1 MIVMK
6 FGGTSVESAAAIERV
21 ARIVKA
27 REERRPVVV
36 VSAMGR
42 TTNKLL
48 AIADTAIRG
57 EREEYIRQLHDLRD
71 LHSREARLVV
81 PLPDRAEL
89 DRFLD
94 EHFQELTELVK
105 GLAVLGEL
113 TPRSIDAISSYGERL
128 SSYIVTLAFRYFGMR
143 AEHLDSRDFIVTDKR
158 HTQAV
163 PNFPETYKRLAA
175 LTKPPTPDP
184 QPPTPVFVMGGFIA
198 STPEGVTTTLGRGG
212 SDYTASIVGA
222 GIGAEEIQIW
232 TDVDG
237 MLTADP
243 TILAGGHRVKTISFA
258 EAAELA
264 YFGAK
269 VLHPATVVPAIERN
283 IPVLI
288 LNSRRP
294 DVPGTRI
301 TAERVPCENIVKSI
315 ACKRKITLVNI
326 HSTRML
332 MAHGFLHRIFEVFD
346 RFETPVDMVSTSE
359 VSVSLTI
366 DNRKNVDAILAD
378 LRQFAE
384 TDIEDGNVIVCLVGE
399 NIRFTP
405 GVARRVF
412 NALDGINIRM
422 ISQGASLLN
431 ISFVVAEGDLTRTV
445 EALHEEFFSELDPA
459 VFERSEAVHA

>member
-6 FGGTSVESAAAIERV
+6 FGGSSVESAVAIERV
-21 ARIVKA
+21 ASIVKK
-27 REERRPVVV
+27 RLDRHPVVV
-36 VSAMGR
+36 VSAMGK

-48 AIADTAIRG
+48 AIAAAAIDGKRD
-57 EREEYIRQLHDLRD
+57 EFIRQLHDLRD
-71 LHSREARLVV
+71 YHSREARQVV
-81 PLPDRAEL
+81 PLEGRAGL

-113 TPRSIDAISSYGERL
+113 TPRSVDAISSYGERL
-128 SSYIVTLAFRYFGMR
+128 SSYVVTQAFRHYGM
-143 AEHLDSRDFIVTDKR
+143 AAVHLDSRDVIVTDKR
-158 HTQAV
+158 HTQAA
-163 PNFPETYKRLAA
+163 PDYPETYKRLAA
-175 LTKPPTPDP
+175 IVPPLAETS
-184 QPPTPVFVMGGFIA
+184 VVVMGGFIA
-198 STPEGVTTTLGRGG
+198 SSHDGATTTLGRGG
-212 SDYTASIVGA
+212 SDFTASIVGA
-222 GIGAEEIQIW
+222 GIAAEEIQIW

-237 MLTADP
+237 MLTCDP
-243 TILAGGHRVKTISFA
+243 TILRGGHRVKTISFA

-269 VLHPATVVPAIERN
+269 VLHPATVVPAIEKD

-301 TAERVPCENIVKSI
+301 TSASVPSSNVVKSI

-326 HSTRML
+326 HSNRML
-332 MAHGFLHRIFEVFD
+332 MTHGFLSRIFNVFE
-346 RFETPVDMVSTSE
+346 RFETAVDMVATSE

-366 DNRKNVDAILAD
+366 DNTKNVEAILGE

-384 TDIEDGNVIVCLVGE
+384 AGVEHDQVIVCLVGE
-399 NIRFTP
+399 DIRYTP
-405 GVARRVF
+405 GVARRTF

-431 ISFVVAEGDLTRTV
+431 ISFVVKEVDLHAVV
-445 EALHEEFFSELDPA
+445 EALHREFFSELDA
-459 VFERSEAVHA
+459 DVFERNEAVHV

>member
-6 FGGTSVESAAAIERV
+6 FGGTSVESAAAIGRV
-21 ARIVKA
+21 AAIVKA
-27 REERRPVVV
+27 REARRPVVV
-36 VSAMGR
+36 VSAMGK

-48 AIADTAIRG
+48 AIASAAIHG
-57 EREEYIRQLHDLRD
+57 PREEYLRQIHDLRD
-71 LHSREARLVV
+71 FHSREARQVV
-81 PLPDRAEL
+81 PLEERAAL

-94 EHFQELTELVK
+94 EHFQELTELAK

-128 SSYIVTLAFRYFGMR
+128 SSYIVTLAFRHSGMET
-143 AEHLDSRDFIVTDKR
+143 AHLDSRDLIITDKR
-158 HTQAV
+158 HTQAT
-163 PNFPETYKRLAA
+163 PLFPQTYARLAA
-175 LTKPPTPDP
+175 AVPPLAAKS
-184 QPPTPVFVMGGFIA
+184 VIVMGGFI
-198 STPEGVTTTLGRGG
+198 SSNEDGVTTTLGRGG
-212 SDYTASIVGA
+212 SDFTASIVGA
-222 GIGAEEIQIW
+222 GIDAEEIQIW

-243 TILAGGHRVKTISFA
+243 TILPGGHRVKTISFA

-269 VLHPATVVPAIERN
+269 VLHPATVLPAIEKS

-301 TAERVPCENIVKSI
+301 VAERVHCENAVKSI
-315 ACKRKITLVNI
+315 ACKRKITVVNI

-332 MAHGFLHRIFEVFD
+332 MAHGFLRRIFEIFD
-346 RFETPVDMVSTSE
+346 RFETPVDMVATSE

-366 DNRKNVDAILAD
+366 DNPARLDEVLSE

-384 TDIEDGNVIVCLVGE
+384 VEIERDQVIVCLVGE
-399 NIRFTP
+399 NIRHTP

-412 NALDGINIRM
+412 NALEGINVRM
-422 ISQGASLLN
+422 ISQGGSLLN
-431 ISFVVAEGDLTRTV
+431 LSFVVAEKDLRAAI
-445 EALHEEFFSELDPA
+445 EALHSEFFSQLDPA

>member
-6 FGGTSVESAAAIERV
+6 FGGTSVESAAAVERV
-21 ARIVKA
+21 ASIVRA
-27 REERRPVVV
+27 RAGRRPVVV
-36 VSAMGR
+36 VSAMGK

-48 AIADTAIRG
+48 AIANTAINGTRAD
-57 EREEYIRQLHDLRD
+57 YIQQIHDLRD
-71 LHSREARLVV
+71 FHSREARMVV
-81 PLPDRAEL
+81 PLDQRAEL
-89 DRFLD
+89 DRTLD

-128 SSYIVTLAFRYFGMR
+128 SSYIVSLAFRHFGMET
-143 AEHLDSRDFIVTDKR
+143 AHVDSRKVVVTDRR
-158 HTQAV
+158 HTQAA
-163 PNFPETYKRLAA
+163 PLFPETYARLAA
-175 LTKPPTPDP
+175 TIPPLAGNG
-184 QPPTPVFVMGGFIA
+184 VVVMGGFIGA
-198 STPEGVTTTLGRGG
+198 TEDGVTTTLGRGG
-212 SDYTASIVGA
+212 SDFTASIVGA

-243 TILAGGHRVKTISFA
+243 TILTGGHRVRVISFA

-269 VLHPATVVPAIERN
+269 VLHPATVVPAVEKN

-294 DVPGTRI
+294 EVEGTRI
-301 TAERVPCENIVKSI
+301 IADSVKCANVVKSI
-315 ACKRKITLVNI
+315 ACKRKITLVNV

-332 MAHGFLHRIFEVFD
+332 MAYGFLHKIFEVFN
-346 RFETPVDMVSTSE
+346 RYETPVDMVATSE

-366 DNRKNVDAILAD
+366 DNPAKLEQICGE
-378 LRQFAE
+378 LRQFSEVDTEPEQA
-384 TDIEDGNVIVCLVGE
+384 IVCLVGD
-399 NIRFTP
+399 NIRYTP
-405 GVARRVF
+405 GVAMKVF
-412 NALDGINIRM
+412 CALDGINIRM

-431 ISFVVAEGDLTRTV
+431 LSFVVAEADLKRAV
-445 EALHEEFFSELDPA
+445 ASLHQEFFSQLDPE
-459 VFERSEAVHA
+459 VFD

>member
-21 ARIVKA
+21 ASIVKA
-27 REERRPVVV
+27 RAARHPVVV
-36 VSAMGR
+36 VSAMGK

-48 AIADTAIRG
+48 ALASAAIAG
-57 EREEYIRQLHDLRD
+57 EREDYIRQIHELRD
-71 LHSREARLVV
+71 FHSREARLVV
-81 PLPDRAEL
+81 PLADRAEL
-89 DRFLD
+89 DRLLD

-128 SSYIVTLAFRYFGMR
+128 SSYIVSLAFRHFGMET
-143 AEHLDSRDFIVTDKR
+143 AHLDSRQVIVTDRR
-158 HTQAV
+158 HTQAA
-163 PNFPETYKRLAA
+163 PLYPQTYVRLAA
-175 LTKPPTPDP
+175 VVPTLAGD
-184 QPPTPVFVMGGFIA
+184 TGDKIVVMGGFVG
-198 STPEGVTTTLGRGG
+198 STEDGVTTTLGRGG
-212 SDYTASIVGA
+212 SDFTASIVGA

-243 TILAGGHRVKTISFA
+243 TILPGGHRVKTISFA

-269 VLHPATVVPAIERN
+269 VLHPATVVPAIEKN

-294 DVPGTRI
+294 EVSGTRI
-301 TAERVPCENIVKSI
+301 VAEAVPCRNVVKSI
-315 ACKRKITLVNI
+315 ACKRKITLVNV

-332 MAHGFLHRIFEVFD
+332 MAHGFLRRIFEVFD
-346 RFETPVDMVSTSE
+346 RHETAVDMVSTSE

-366 DNRKNVDAILAD
+366 DTTGALDAISRELSE
-378 LRQFAE
+378 FSE
-384 TDIEDGNVIVCLVGE
+384 VSVEDGQAIVCLVGD
-399 NIRFTP
+399 NIRYTP
-405 GVARRVF
+405 GVAMRVF
-412 NALDGINIRM
+412 GALDGINIRM

-431 ISFVVAEGDLTRTV
+431 LSFVLAEKDLHGAV
-445 EALHEEFFSELDPA
+445 EALHREFFAELDPE
-459 VFERSEAVHA
+459 VFDA

>member
-6 FGGTSVESAAAIERV
+6 FGGTSVESAAAIGRV
-21 ARIVKA
+21 AGIVKA
-27 REERRPVVV
+27 REGQRPIVV
-36 VSAMGR
+36 VSAMGK

-48 AIADTAIRG
+48 AIANSAIAGKRD
-57 EREEYIRQLHDLRD
+57 EYIRQIHDLRD
-71 LHSREARLVV
+71 MHSREARQVV
-81 PLPDRAEL
+81 PLSDRAEL
-89 DRFLD
+89 DRTLD

-128 SSYIVTLAFRYFGMR
+128 SSYIVTLAFRHFGMK
-143 AEHLDSRDFIVTDKR
+143 AVHVDSRDVVITDRR
-158 HTQAV
+158 HTQAA
-163 PNFPETYKRLAA
+163 PNFPETYARLAK
-175 LTKPPTPDP
+175 TIPPLAERS
-184 QPPTPVFVMGGFIA
+184 VVVMGGFIG
-198 STPEGVTTTLGRGG
+198 STEDGVTTTLGRGG
-212 SDYTASIVGA
+212 SDFTASIVGA

-269 VLHPATVVPAIERN
+269 VLHPATVVPAIEKN

-294 DVPGTRI
+294 EVPGTRI
-301 TAERVPCENIVKSI
+301 TAESVPCGNTVKSI
-315 ACKRKITLVNI
+315 ACKRKITAVNI

-332 MAHGFLHRIFEVFD
+332 MAHGFLHRIFEIFD
-346 RFETPVDMVSTSE
+346 RYETPVDMVATSE

-366 DNRKNVDAILAD
+366 DNTSRLDVIVGD
-378 LRQFAE
+378 LRAFAE
-384 TDIEDGNVIVCLVGE
+384 VTVEHDGVIVCLVGE
-399 NIRFTP
+399 NIRYTP

-431 ISFVVAEGDLTRTV
+431 ISLVVAEADLARAV
-445 EALHEEFFSELDPA
+445 GALHDEFFSTLDA
-459 VFERSEAVHA
+459 NVFERKEPVHA